1 MTLVITNEH
10 VQHVLDSGSLGPEA
24 IIDAIESSYRDL
36 AAGKAAYAPRRGVSV
51 PVADA
56 HRHSGFRD
64 ERFVFGTMEG
74 AVQTT
79 GYFAI
84 RLKLDVSYGLED
96 PATGAKTHEK
106 YCIEQGTYCG
116 LILLVDANTAEPLAL
131 LNDGIVQHLRVAA
144 TNALAARY
152 MAGPDAGVL
161 GIYGSGGMARSHAS
175 MFALVRPLREIR
187 VYSPTRAHRELF
199 ASEMEEELGIPV
211 HALDFPELLTQ
222 GCDMVTACTDSSL
235 PVVLSDFIRP
245 GMFLSSVTG
254 NEVASRAA
262 DRIDAVVL
270 HQTIESSTILTYAT
284 GEGRIGPDGSI
295 DPIAHPPAAVYS
307 RGPKVRGTLA
317 QLVSGQI
324 PGRTS
329 EDEVNYFYNNIGS
342 GIQFAAIAGEAYQ
355 AVRRAGIAHEI
366 PTDWLTQTIRD

>member
-1 MTLVITNEH
+1 VTLVISNEH
-10 VQHVLDSGSLGPEA
+10 VQRVLDTGALGAPA
-24 IIDAIESSYRDL
+24 IIDAIEASYRDL
-36 AAGKAAYAPRRGVSV
+36 AAGNAPYAPRRGVSV
-51 PVADA
+51 PVADS
-56 HRHSGFRD
+56 HRHAGFRD

-96 PATGAKTHEK
+96 PTTGAKTHEK
-106 YCIEQGTYCG
+106 YCMEPGTYCG

-152 MAGPDAGVL
+152 MANPEAGVL

-175 MFALVRPLREIR
+175 LFALVRPLREIR

-211 HALDFPELLTQ
+211 HAVESPELLPD
-222 GCDMVTACTDSSL
+222 GCDMVTCCTDSNLS
-235 PVVLSDFIRP
+235 VVLPEFIRP
-245 GMFLSSVTG
+245 GMFFSSVTG
-254 NEVASRAA
+254 HEVADEAA

-270 HQTIESSTILTYAT
+270 HQTIESSTILTYAA
-284 GEGRIGPDGSI
+284 GEDRIGPDGGI
-295 DPIAHPPAAVYS
+295 VPIAHPPAAAYS
-307 RGPKVRGTLA
+307 RGPRVRGTLA

-329 EDEVNYFYNNIGS
+329 EGEVNYFYNNIGS

-366 PTDWLTQTIRD
+366 PTDWLTQKIRD